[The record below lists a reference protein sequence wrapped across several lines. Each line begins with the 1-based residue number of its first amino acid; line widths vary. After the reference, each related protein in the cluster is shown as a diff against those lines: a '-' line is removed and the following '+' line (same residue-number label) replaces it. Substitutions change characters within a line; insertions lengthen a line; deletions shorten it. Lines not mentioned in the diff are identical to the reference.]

1 MKHKNSQTSIEFVI
15 LVGFVLL
22 FFTTFFLTIHGNIS
36 DKIKERQT
44 KLVIE
49 IASTV
54 QDEIDLAFES
64 IDGYYRKFIIPD
76 YVASKSYDIN
86 ITEGMVYVRTTD
98 GKQAIALPVQNIS
111 GQVQKGDNIIQK
123 ENGVVKLNL

>member
-15 LVGFVLL
+15 LVGFVLF
-22 FFTTFFLTIHGNIS
+22 FFTVFFLTINENMS

-44 KLVIE
+44 KIVIE

-64 IDGYYRKFIIPD
+64 IDGYSRTFILPD
-76 YVASKSYDIN
+76 YVASKSYNID

-98 GKQAIALPVQNIS
+98 NKQAIALPVQNIT
-111 GQVQKGDNIIQK
+111 GQVQKGDNIIKK
-123 ENGVVKLNL
+123 ENGVVKLNV

>member
-1 MKHKNSQTSIEFVI
+1 MKYKNSQTSIEFVI
-15 LVGFVLL
+15 LVGFVLF
-22 FFTTFFLTIHGNIS
+22 FFTAFFLTINGNMS

-64 IDGYYRKFIIPD
+64 IDGYYRKFTIPD
-76 YVASKSYDIN
+76 YVASKSYDID

-98 GKQAIALPVQNIS
+98 KKHAIALPVQNIT

-123 ENGVVKLNL
+123 ENGVVKLNV

>member
-1 MKHKNSQTSIEFVI
+1 MKYKNSQTSIEFFI
-15 LVGFVLL
+15 LVGFVLF
-22 FFTTFFLTIHGNIS
+22 FFTAFFLTIHENIS

-64 IDGYYRKFIIPD
+64 IDGYYREFTIPD
-76 YVASKSYDIN
+76 YVASKSYKIN

-98 GKQAIALPVQNIS
+98 GKQAIALPVQNIT
-111 GQVQKGDNIIQK
+111 GEIRKEENIIKK
-123 ENGVVKLNL
+123 ENGVVKLNV

>member
-1 MKHKNSQTSIEFVI
+1 MRYKNSQTSIEFVI
-15 LVGFVLL
+15 LVGFVLF
-22 FFTTFFLTIHGNIS
+22 FFTTFFLTIHGNIA

-64 IDGYYRKFIIPD
+64 IDGYYREFTIPD
-76 YVASKSYDIN
+76 YVASKSYKIN

-98 GKQAIALPVQNIS
+98 GKQAIALPVQNIT
-111 GQVQKGDNIIQK
+111 GQVRKKDNIIKK
-123 ENGVVKLNL
+123 ENGVVKLNV